1 YPNLTNDY
9 VAPIT
14 AWHGFNTELFLTI
27 GVVVI
32 GSVIFAF
39 YRRWNYIYKLFPK
52 RLSFDALYN
61 NSLIFF
67 DRLAKTITTGYMT
80 GYLRKYFLYIF
91 LSFVLLIVFVLFK
104 LNAFS
109 FNLADDPP
117 VCIVQWIL
125 VITFFISCI
134 ILIMANSRLA
144 VIVITRY

>member
-1 YPNLTNDY
+1 
-9 VAPIT
+9 
-14 AWHGFNTELFLTI
+14 LTI

-67 DRLAKTITTGYMT
+67 DRLAKTITTGYTT
-80 GYLRKYFLYIF
+80 GYLRNYFQYIF
-91 LSFVLLIVFVLFK
+91 ISFVLLIVFALFK

-109 FNLADDPP
+109 FKLTDDTP
-117 VCIVQWIL
+117 VGIFQWIL
-125 VITFFISCI
+125 AITI
-134 ILIMANSRLA
+134 IIAGITLFMAYARLA
-144 VIVITRY
+144 VIDIFGYIGFSLDLFFVLFNAH

>member
-1 YPNLTNDY
+1 MILAPRISAIFVNVIFLFSIILADYILRPALASIYPNLTNDY

-61 NSLIFF
+61 NSL
-67 DRLAKTITTGYMT
+67 
-80 GYLRKYFLYIF
+80 
-91 LSFVLLIVFVLFK
+91 
-104 LNAFS
+104 
-109 FNLADDPP
+109 
-117 VCIVQWIL
+117 
-125 VITFFISCI
+125 
-134 ILIMANSRLA
+134 
-144 VIVITRY
+144 